1 MNIRTCRVRTFAS
14 LVGAALACSL
24 QSMSAQA
31 ATALCPSGAHAQHD
45 TAAGVVCVIRPSLTD
60 PEIADRGTTN
70 LGYGYHVVGLPN
82 DIDAARGV
90 FFYLMGTNGKPY
102 DPVSQSL
109 PSLSI
114 VEEGIAQGFVV
125 LQLAYPN
132 DVAVAELCGNDGGCY
147 GPARQEIIY
156 GLPISAAVEISP
168 EQSIMHRLSALV
180 AYLKAN
186 MPGEVVMPQAIRGA
200 AIDWQA
206 MRLGGSSQGGGHA
219 GYIAHDYPTGGVC
232 FLASPVDTVA
242 VTTESTTRY
251 SAVEWIAQE
260 GWQTPSERLKG
271 VVHRQDGSYES
282 ITTNFRALGLRR
294 STSTLAPNNDWL
306 VVNIPTNKPHTS
318 PANHRDLADAR
329 AWACFASE
337 DSL

>member
-1 MNIRTCRVRTFAS
+1 MNIRTCFAS
-14 LVGAALACSL
+14 LVGAVLACSL

-45 TAAGVVCVIRPSLTD
+45 TAAGVVCVIQPSLTD
-60 PEIADRGTTN
+60 PEVADRGTTN
-70 LGYGYHVVGLPN
+70 LGYGYHVVGLPT
-82 DIDAARGV
+82 DIAAARGV

-132 DVAVAELCGNDGGCY
+132 DVAVADLCGNDGECY

-156 GLPISAAVEISP
+156 GSPVSAAVEIPP

-186 MPGEVVMPQAIRGA
+186 MPDGVVMPQAIRGA

-219 GYIAHDYPTGGVC
+219 GYIAHDYPTEGVC

-251 SAVEWIAQE
+251 SAVDWIAQE
-260 GWQTPSERLKG
+260 GWQTPAERLKG

-294 STSTLAPNNDWL
+294 STSTLTPNNDWL
-306 VVNIPTNKPHTS
+306 AVNIPTNKPHTS
-318 PANHRDLADAR
+318 PANHRDLVDAR

>member
-1 MNIRTCRVRTFAS
+1 MNIRTCCVRTFAS

-24 QSMSAQA
+24 PSPSALA
-31 ATALCPSGAHAQHD
+31 STIPCPSGTHAQLET
-45 TAAGVVCVIRPSLTD
+45 TAGAICAIQPSLTD

-70 LGYGYHVVGLPN
+70 LGYGYHVVGLPE
-82 DIDAARGV
+82 DIAAARGV

-102 DPVSQSL
+102 DPVSNSF

-132 DVAVAELCGNDGGCY
+132 DVAVADLCGDDSGCY
-147 GPARQEIIY
+147 GPARREIIY
-156 GLPISAAVEISP
+156 GSPVSTAVAISP

-180 AYLKAN
+180 AHLKAN
-186 MPGEVVMPQAIRGA
+186 MPDGVVMPQAIRGA

-219 GYIAHDYPTGGVC
+219 GYIAHDYPTQGVC
-232 FLASPVDTVA
+232 FLASPVDTVT

-260 GWQTPSERLKG
+260 VWQTPAERLKG
-271 VVHRQDGSYES
+271 VVHRQDGSYGS
-282 ITTNFRALGLRR
+282 ITTNFRALGLRP

-306 VVNIPTNKPHTS
+306 AVNTPTTKPHTS
-318 PANHRDLADAR
+318 PANHPDLAYAR
-329 AWACFASE
+329 AWACFAPENSP
-337 DSL
+337 